1 MSNSRLVWMNEISEQ
16 SLGGRSGTTSGRF
29 PNYLISPLLSSP
41 YCPCFNSQLSSLPG
55 IAGVLFID
63 YFHPPNRGTPD
74 GSEGKES
81 ACNAR
86 DTGDESLIPG
96 LGRSPGERNGNP
108 LQYLCLENS
117 MDRGVW
123 QSVVHGVPKNWT
135 WLSDFTFFLCR
146 WCHMVFVFLWLHLV
160 R

>member
-1 MSNSRLVWMNEISEQ
+1 MNEISEQ

-29 PNYLISPLLSSP
+29 PTYLISPLLSSP

-81 ACNAR
+81 SCNAR
-86 DTGDESLIPG
+86 DTGDSGLIPG
-96 LGRSPGERNGNP
+96 LGRSPVEEKMATHASILPWEIPWTEKPGG
-108 LQYLCLENS
+108 L
-117 MDRGVW
+117 
-123 QSVVHGVPKNWT
+123 VHRVAK
-135 WLSDFTFFLCR
+135 
-146 WCHMVFVFLWLHLV
+146 
-160 R
+160 